1 MANRVTYNN
10 FSSGVISPEMRR
22 MVNSEIYGSSASV
35 MENVY
40 PSSTG
45 GFRLRD
51 GLVKCGS
58 EDSSLRRI
66 IPFCISE
73 TEMYLILIFSDGR
86 IFMYSYDGRITKKH
100 VATYTTYFN
109 TDEKIERIQ
118 YAQTYDRIVL
128 VQNENPPYVIMRL
141 ENNGVISFSAGP
153 IKLNDKQVYDE
164 DTTNIF
170 NYDGLFTEKD
180 FPSLVSFVSG
190 RLWFANSKEHPFRM
204 WASRP
209 FEYDNFQDVQYYKTV
224 EDTATAEEILA
235 SITGNG
241 KEVKYG
247 TGANVTDSD
256 ITLTGQTDTEEETS
270 LYRLETETS
279 LSTSGYQVIVKSLY
293 QKKTEG
299 SGSYWNFVK
308 SITQAQSIGTSST
321 IVKWNEAV
329 TADCAMVIEVGS
341 DRNDSIQWIQSSND
355 IYAGTSSSEYMMDR
369 RINAQDAACSKIASF
384 GACSYIQP
392 ACGNNNIIY
401 VQSDGKTLR
410 TVKYGYYGPEYSELN
425 RQCMHL
431 FRSGI
436 RRLCWQRVPYPR
448 LYALLNDGTCAVM
461 CGDLSSQSNAWSHI
475 STEGGAIIDITV
487 ADYEGDGQIVFIL
500 VKPEDAADNKVYL
513 MSFIEGLAADNYLYD
528 YDDTFDVND
537 PHINTA
543 EKIFAIN
550 AVIVSNSLNSI
561 GTLSTY
567 KGAMQYYVDSLG
579 TPFMIAQEGVRKS
592 GVISFED
599 CTPADDSEITK
610 VNVYGRNTYDLR
622 FRIQNMIGSPFR
634 ILAIESVVEV
644 V

>member
-86 IFMYSYDGRITKKH
+86 IFMYSYDGRIPKEH

-141 ENNGVISFSAGP
+141 EDNGVISFSAGP

-224 EDTATAEEILA
+224 QDT
-235 SITGNG
+235 S
-241 KEVKYG
+241 
-247 TGANVTDSD
+247 
-256 ITLTGQTDTEEETS
+256 
-270 LYRLETETS
+270 
-279 LSTSGYQVIVKSLY
+279 
-293 QKKTEG
+293 
-299 SGSYWNFVK
+299 
-308 SITQAQSIGTSST
+308 
-321 IVKWNEAV
+321 
-329 TADCAMVIEVGS
+329 
-341 DRNDSIQWIQSSND
+341 
-355 IYAGTSSSEYMMDR
+355 
-369 RINAQDAACSKIASF
+369 
-384 GACSYIQP
+384 
-392 ACGNNNIIY
+392 
-401 VQSDGKTLR
+401 
-410 TVKYGYYGPEYSELN
+410 
-425 RQCMHL
+425 
-431 FRSGI
+431 
-436 RRLCWQRVPYPR
+436 
-448 LYALLNDGTCAVM
+448 
-461 CGDLSSQSNAWSHI
+461 
-475 STEGGAIIDITV
+475 
-487 ADYEGDGQIVFIL
+487 
-500 VKPEDAADNKVYL
+500 
-513 MSFIEGLAADNYLYD
+513 
-528 YDDTFDVND
+528 
-537 PHINTA
+537 TA
-543 EKIFAIN
+543 EKILA
-550 AVIVSNSLNSI
+550 SLPWS
-561 GTLSTY
+561 
-567 KGAMQYYVDSLG
+567 
-579 TPFMIAQEGVRKS
+579 
-592 GVISFED
+592 
-599 CTPADDSEITK
+599 
-610 VNVYGRNTYDLR
+610 
-622 FRIQNMIGSPFR
+622 
-634 ILAIESVVEV
+634 
-644 V
+644 